1 MTNLRKLIGYELDR
15 NTNLTSSN
23 INDIIMGVY
32 LHQVDTAGAIITR
45 ENYGFKIKGIK
56 YANSIWLTVYYQLLT
71 KSFINIDTHNI
82 RKSYIE
88 EIDGAVIAKGIRYYA
103 VNPIWLKMIVNKN
116 GKVAV
121 EIDNEFS

>member
-1 MTNLRKLIGYELDR
+1 MLTDR
-15 NTNLTSSN
+15 
-23 INDIIMGVY
+23 DIFDIRVNY
-32 LHQVDTAGAIITR
+32 VAKEIEYSLQHTEVTR
-45 ENYGFKIKGIK
+45 D
-56 YANSIWLTVYYQLLT
+56 TVYYQLLT

-88 EIDGAVIAKGIRYYA
+88 DVDGAVIAKGIRYYA

-121 EIDNEFS
+121 EIDKDFKDGINND